1 MKRLFVPLIERP
13 FTQIQ
18 GEAAHHL
25 IHVLRIQIG
34 KELLLADKT
43 GICAKAM
50 VDSINDGSL
59 TVKVIEEVSPQGE
72 PPVQIT
78 LVQALP
84 KGDKMDWIVQKS
96 VELGVTAIQPVMTQ
110 RIVVQ
115 YDQAKQKSRQ
125 QRWQKIATEAA
136 QQCGRAAIPEVYP
149 ICSLKDFLR
158 DNQAM
163 NRLMLYEEEHEQT
176 LKHVLRD
183 CLTGSYALLIGPEG
197 GLAEA
202 EVALAHEAGFK
213 GVTIGPRILRTET
226 AALAGLTAIL
236 YEHGDLGG

>member
-1 MKRLFVPLIERP
+1 MKRLFVPHIERP
-13 FTQIQ
+13 YTQIH
-18 GEAAHHL
+18 GDAAHHL
-25 IHVLRIQIG
+25 IHVLRIQKG
-34 KELLLADKT
+34 KEIFLADET
-43 GICAKAM
+43 GTCAKAV
-50 VDSINDGSL
+50 VDSSIDGIL
-59 TVKVIEEVSPQGE
+59 TVKVLEEVLPKGE

-96 VELGVTAIQPVMTQ
+96 VELGVTAIQPVITQ

-115 YDQAKQKSRQ
+115 YDQAKQTSRQ

-136 QQCGRAAIPEVYP
+136 QQCGRAMIPKVYP
-149 ICSLKDFLR
+149 ICSLKEFLR
-158 DNQAM
+158 NNQAI
-163 NRLMLYEEEHEQT
+163 NCLMLYEEEHEQT

-183 CLTGSYALLIGPEG
+183 FSTGSYALLIGPEG

-226 AALAGLTAIL
+226 AALAGLSAIL